1 MKMPSIFKKTG
12 VLTLALM
19 IFVIFLGVL
28 YLLFRDQSILQKR
41 NDTPAATALLPDKD
55 EAQFT
60 DLQGQPLSLAPEFG
74 QIIVVFSWAS
84 WCPSCTAEFGRLSEL
99 AQTYK
104 DKGVVVL
111 AVNRKEDKYSAERF
125 LATIAI
131 PKEIQFVLD
140 PADYYFANSSGYAMP
155 ETIVYAKNGDIL
167 THQRGEVR
175 LEELKQAID
184 KALE

>member
-1 MKMPSIFKKTG
+1 MSALSKKST
-12 VLTLALM
+12 VVTLTVM
-19 IFVIFLGVL
+19 FIIVVLGVS
-28 YLLFRDQSILQKR
+28 YLIFRDQSILQKQ
-41 NDTPAATALLPDKD
+41 NSTPAATALLPDLE

-99 AQTYK
+99 AQAYQ
-104 DKGVVVL
+104 DREVVVL

-125 LATIAI
+125 LATITP
-131 PKEIQFVLD
+131 PKEIRFVLD
-140 PADYYFANSSGYAMP
+140 PTDYYFANSSGYAMP

-184 KALE
+184 KTLE